1 MVSVKSKGDHM
12 WQSYVF
18 CLVLLL
24 IGLVIAII
32 QKDKNGVRALL
43 LLLGMLVGWF
53 LFTFSLECVT

>member
-1 MVSVKSKGDHM
+1 M

-53 LFTFSLECVT
+53 LFTFSLECVP